1 MDVAE
6 FADWLTGMERLS
18 GEQGALALVALER
31 VVGRSG
37 GSSGRSS
44 AEAAPEAKAS
54 AAEGARRKAS
64 RAERDPLARLG
75 DRKVARFGCGH
86 CGADEIVGWGRSHGL
101 PRYRCKACGRTFNA
115 ATGTGMA
122 RLRKK
127 DRWLDQAQAMIEG
140 VSLAKAAER
149 CSVHPTTAYRW
160 RHRFLSAPAL
170 DKPHTL
176 QGIVEADETFIL
188 ESFKGR
194 RSGLTRQA
202 RKRGGKSRHPGP
214 FADNIPVLVARDRSG
229 ATTDAVLPEDTAV
242 CITQALAG
250 AMSPANVLVCDGG
263 WPLRS
268 FARRAKTGP
277 RRSRSGEAAARRAR
291 HPHQQRQR
299 LSFAPQG
306 VDAPLP
312 WRRDQEPAQLSGMAP
327 RPRSRCWSRSARLVA
342 RSARSG
348 SLPTANAISAKK
360 GIVKKRNLGYGDSM
374 GQNRFLRTRPAV

>member
-1 MDVAE
+1 MDLAE
-6 FADWLTGMERLS
+6 FADWLEKMERLS
-18 GEQGALALVALER
+18 GEQGALALAELEK
-31 VVGRSG
+31 VVGRSD
-37 GSSGRSS
+37 GSSRRSS
-44 AEAAPEAKAS
+44 AEASLAVKAS
-54 AAEGARRKAS
+54 SGEGERRLAS
-64 RAERDPLARLG
+64 RGERDALAQLGERKVERLG
-75 DRKVARFGCGH
+75 CAH

-127 DRWLDQAQAMIEG
+127 DRWPDQAQAMIEG

-188 ESFKGR
+188 ELFKGR
-194 RSGLTRQA
+194 RSGLTREA
-202 RKRGGKSRHPGP
+202 RKRGGKARHAGA

-242 CITQALAG
+242 CITQALAS

-263 WPLRS
+263 RPLRS
-268 FARRAKTGP
+268 FARRAKIPVRVVPAPGKP
-277 RRSRSGEAAARRAR
+277 LPGEPEIHINNVNAYHSRLKEWLRRFHGVATRNLPNYLGWRRALEAGAGAG
-291 HPHQQRQR
+291 PHDWLLAALGQGAYQQ
-299 LSFAPQG
+299 LT
-306 VDAPLP
+306 L
-312 WRRDQEPAQLSGMAP
+312 
-327 RPRSRCWSRSARLVA
+327 
-342 RSARSG
+342 
-348 SLPTANAISAKK
+348 
-360 GIVKKRNLGYGDSM
+360 
-374 GQNRFLRTRPAV
+374 